1 MPCLTSSPSEGC
13 ELGPQRFVDLARGVN
28 GVGFRLAA
36 KIDGISP
43 VQPISL
49 GLIFSL

>member
-1 MPCLTSSPSEGC
+1 M
-13 ELGPQRFVDLARGVN
+13 DLARGVN

-43 VQPISL
+43 VQPISPWIHL
-49 GLIFSL
+49 LFVSVGVHALINTHTDRG